1 MIRATRPAR
10 RNSRQPC
17 ELTLSD
23 GRVIGFP
30 AVMGILNAT
39 PDSFRDGGRYF
50 DSDRAIDHG
59 IEMAEQ
65 GADIID
71 VGGESTRPGARA
83 VAIDEELR
91 RVVPVITQLARR
103 VRVPISV
110 DTRKAAVA
118 RAALDAGAAII
129 NDVSAL
135 TFDPAMVSVV
145 AQARA
150 AVVLMHMRGTPETM
164 ASMAEYG
171 NVVAEVCRYLRGRV
185 RAALAAGISATRL
198 IVDPGFG
205 FAKRAEH
212 NLAVVRGLP
221 RVAALGYPVLI
232 GFSGKALGLGLGNA
246 GERERIVSIAAA
258 EVVAVMLG
266 ASILRVHNP
275 GPTAAA
281 IKVAASIAGA
291 VRT

>member
-1 MIRATRPAR
+1 
-10 RNSRQPC
+10 
-17 ELTLSD
+17 
-23 GRVIGFP
+23 
-30 AVMGILNAT
+30 MGILNVT
-39 PDSFRDGGRYF
+39 PDSFRDGGRYL
-50 DSDRAIDHG
+50 DPERAVDHG
-59 IEMAEQ
+59 IELAES

-83 VAIDEELR
+83 VPIDEELR
-91 RVVPVITQLARR
+91 RVVPVITWLARR

-135 TFDPAMVSVV
+135 AFDPAMASV
-145 AQARA
+145 AAGTRA

-164 ASMAEYG
+164 ASMAEYR
-171 NVVAEVCRYLRGRV
+171 NPVADVCRYLRGRV
-185 RAALAAGISATRL
+185 RAALAAGIPAKRL

-212 NLAVVRGLP
+212 NLAVLRGLP

-246 GERERIVSIAAA
+246 SERERAVRIAAA

-266 ASILRVHNP
+266 ASILRVHDP

-281 IKVAASIAGA
+281 IEVAASIAGR